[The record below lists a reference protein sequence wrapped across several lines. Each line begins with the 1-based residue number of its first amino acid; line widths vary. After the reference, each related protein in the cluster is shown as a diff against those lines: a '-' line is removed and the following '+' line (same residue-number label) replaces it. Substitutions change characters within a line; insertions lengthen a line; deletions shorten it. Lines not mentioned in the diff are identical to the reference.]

1 MDRQDLKNWYRSN
14 KRIISFILA
23 ACFVILFYHI
33 ITNTNQIENSIS
45 KITSVLSPFI
55 FGAVLAYLLRPAC
68 NFVANTL
75 KKVKFMR
82 NLPKLVNLIAVLSA
96 YIFGAGIVTLLCI
109 AVFPPLIDSIVNLV
123 HNLPT
128 IGQNIVDYVETVAA
142 ENEMLQSI
150 VSELYTKGEEIL
162 QNDIIPSVDEIV
174 DIISASATNVFG
186 ILKTLF
192 IGIIV
197 SVYLLADKS
206 RLKQK
211 FTNGIRNN
219 FSPATANVICEELQF
234 VDKTFTRYIVGT
246 ILDALL
252 VGVATYIFALI
263 AGLPE
268 PMLLAAT
275 IAATNVIPIVGP
287 FIGAIPTAL
296 IVLAYA
302 PDKFIMYC
310 IYLVIMQQVDGH
322 ILVPKVLGS
331 AVGISGLTALFAIVV
346 GGGLFGIPG
355 MVLGVPAVTVLIDIV
370 KKVWTF
376 RKEKK
381 QKLEEE
387 SHSEE
392 VEP

>member
-33 ITNTNQIENSIS
+33 ITSTNQIENSIS

>member
-33 ITNTNQIENSIS
+33 ITSTNQIENSIS

-206 RLKQK
+206 NLKQK

>member
-33 ITNTNQIENSIS
+33 ITSTNQIENSIS

-346 GGGLFGIPG
+346 GGGLFGVPG